1 MGKETVWSIIKKV
14 LKSPKTLKSTTSPN
28 NNTTTSLDFLEN
40 ELKTKHI
47 RNRQF
52 KAEPNDVIVTCS
64 RYTQYN
70 YKMYEHNAQGNDVP
84 YIAED
89 MSCKSTGH
97 RFPDNAEQPKY
108 CKSRASRNYKS
119 RASSKLT
126 ENANPINIQYKE
138 IESQNSKPLT
148 PIKIN
153 QQIPLLP
160 PTKRKLRVIK
170 VEKRRCN
177 SL

>member
-1 MGKETVWSIIKKV
+1 MGKETVWSIIKKA
-14 LKSPKTLKSTTSPN
+14 LKSPKTSKSTTSP

-52 KAEPNDVIVTCS
+52 KTEPNEVIVTCS

-70 YKMYEHNAQGNDVP
+70 YKMYEHNA
-84 YIAED
+84 
-89 MSCKSTGH
+89 
-97 RFPDNAEQPKY
+97 EQPKY
-108 CKSRASRNYKS
+108 CKSRASRNYKSRASRNYKSRASRNYKS